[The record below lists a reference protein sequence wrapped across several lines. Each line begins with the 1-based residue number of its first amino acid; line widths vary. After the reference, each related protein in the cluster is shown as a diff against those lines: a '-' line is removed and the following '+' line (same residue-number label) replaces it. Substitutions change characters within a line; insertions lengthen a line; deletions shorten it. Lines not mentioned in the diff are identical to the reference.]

1 MTTSIRAARYADAG
15 ALASL
20 SGQLGY
26 PADADTIVRRLDEL
40 TTNHVGEV
48 LVAEAEDG
56 AVVGWA
62 EASVQRH
69 LVHDTR
75 AELAGL
81 IVADGARNRGVGTAL
96 LRAVEAWARERGLS
110 ELIVRSNVV
119 RERAHRFYLR
129 EGYAEKKRQAVFS
142 RRL

>member
-1 MTTSIRAARYADAG
+1 L
-15 ALASL
+15 ALL

-26 PADADTIVRRLDEL
+26 PAEAAVIARRLDEI
-40 TTNHVGEV
+40 VASRAGQV
-48 LVAEAEDG
+48 LVAEDG
-56 AVVGWA
+56 GGAVGWA
-62 EASVQRH
+62 EVSLQRH

-81 IVADGARNRGVGTAL
+81 IVAEGARDRGVGTAL
-96 LRAVEAWARERGLS
+96 LRAAEAWARKRGLG

-129 EGYAEKKRQAVFS
+129 EGYAEMKRQAVFG